1 MASTPADA
9 VVTAQQS
16 RVGAW
21 FPMRALSNV
30 LLLAAVAIV
39 AAAALVLAGLGG
51 WDYYSTPLRVR
62 GYDDAH
68 RLLRPSGAA
77 GHLMGIAGV
86 VLMLAMQLYTVRKR
100 RPRSRWPGSLSFW
113 LEFHIFCGLLG
124 PTLITFHTSLRFNG
138 IVSVAYWSMVLVMA
152 SGFVG
157 RYLYVRIP
165 KTIRGTEVSVAE
177 IEERTRDLKQT
188 LVTTTLP
195 VALVLRIE
203 AFEARE
209 TQLSGRLPTW
219 TGLAFGELALR
230 FRLRALRHAVAR
242 AGIDRAVLHDTL
254 ALVAERAF
262 LLRRIAYLKRTKKLF
277 DLWHVLHK
285 PLAYLMLVIVAL
297 HIATALYFG
306 YAFGG

>member
-1 MASTPADA
+1 
-9 VVTAQQS
+9 
-16 RVGAW
+16 
-21 FPMRALSNV
+21 MRALSSA
-30 LLLAAVAIV
+30 LLLAAVAIALT
-39 AAAALVLAGLGG
+39 AAAVLVGLDG
-51 WDYYSTPLRVR
+51 WGYYSTPLRVR
-62 GYDDAH
+62 GYADAH
-68 RLLRPSGAA
+68 RLLRPSGTA
-77 GHLMGIAGV
+77 GHLMGILGV
-86 VLMLAMQLYTVRKR
+86 ALMLAMQLYTVRKR
-100 RPRSRWPGSLSFW
+100 RPRTRWPGSLSFW

-124 PTLITFHTSLRFNG
+124 PALITLHTSFRFNG
-138 IVSVAYWSMVLVMA
+138 IVSVAFWSMVLVMA

-165 KTIRGTEVSVAE
+165 KTIRGSEISVGE
-177 IEERTRDLKQT
+177 IEERTRELKAV

-195 VALVLRIE
+195 VGLMLRIE

-209 TQLSGRLPTW
+209 TQLSSRLPTW
-219 TGLAFGELALR
+219 TGLLFGELALR
-230 FRLRALRHAVAR
+230 FRLNALRRAVAR
-242 AGIDRAVLHDTL
+242 SGIDRTVLHDAL

>member
-1 MASTPADA
+1 
-9 VVTAQQS
+9 
-16 RVGAW
+16 
-21 FPMRALSNV
+21 MRALSSA
-30 LLLAAVAIV
+30 LLLAAVAIALT
-39 AAAALVLAGLGG
+39 AAAVLVGLDG
-51 WDYYSTPLRVR
+51 WGYYSTPLRVR
-62 GYDDAH
+62 GYADTH
-68 RLLRPSGAA
+68 RLLRPSGTA
-77 GHLMGIAGV
+77 GHLMGILGV
-86 VLMLAMQLYTVRKR
+86 ALMLAMQLYTVRKR
-100 RPRSRWPGSLSFW
+100 RPRTRWPGSLSFW

-124 PTLITFHTSLRFNG
+124 PALITLHTSFRFNG
-138 IVSVAYWSMVLVMA
+138 IVSVAFWSMVLVMA

-165 KTIRGTEVSVAE
+165 KTIRGSEISVGE
-177 IEERTRDLKQT
+177 IEERTRELKAV

-195 VALVLRIE
+195 VGLMLRIE

-209 TQLSGRLPTW
+209 TQLSSRLPTW
-219 TGLAFGELALR
+219 TGLLFGELALR
-230 FRLRALRHAVAR
+230 FRLNALRRAVAR
-242 AGIDRAVLHDTL
+242 SGIDRTVLHDAL

>member
-1 MASTPADA
+1 
-9 VVTAQQS
+9 
-16 RVGAW
+16 
-21 FPMRALSNV
+21 MRALSSA
-30 LLLAAVAIV
+30 LLLAAVAIALT
-39 AAAALVLAGLGG
+39 AAAVLVGLDG
-51 WDYYSTPLRVR
+51 WGYYSTPLRVR
-62 GYDDAH
+62 GYADAH
-68 RLLRPSGAA
+68 RLLRPSGTA
-77 GHLMGIAGV
+77 GHLMGIIGV
-86 VLMLAMQLYTVRKR
+86 ALMLAMQLYTVRKR
-100 RPRSRWPGSLSFW
+100 RPRTRWPGSLSFW

-124 PTLITFHTSLRFNG
+124 PALITLHTSFRFNG
-138 IVSVAYWSMVLVMA
+138 IVSVAFWSMVLVMA

-165 KTIRGTEVSVAE
+165 KTIRGSEISVGE
-177 IEERTRDLKQT
+177 IEERTRELKAV

-195 VALVLRIE
+195 VGLMLRIE

-209 TQLSGRLPTW
+209 TQLSSRLPTW
-219 TGLAFGELALR
+219 TGLLFGELALR
-230 FRLRALRHAVAR
+230 FRLNALRRAVAR
-242 AGIDRAVLHDTL
+242 SGIDRTVLHDAL

-306 YAFGG
+306 YALGG

>member
-1 MASTPADA
+1 
-9 VVTAQQS
+9 
-16 RVGAW
+16 
-21 FPMRALSNV
+21 MRALSSA
-30 LLLAAVAIV
+30 LLLAAVAIALT
-39 AAAALVLAGLGG
+39 AAAVLVGLDG
-51 WDYYSTPLRVR
+51 WGYYSTPLRVR
-62 GYDDAH
+62 GYADAH
-68 RLLRPSGAA
+68 RLLRPSGTA
-77 GHLMGIAGV
+77 GHLMGILGV
-86 VLMLAMQLYTVRKR
+86 ALMLAMQLYTVRKR
-100 RPRSRWPGSLSFW
+100 RPRTRWPGSLSFW

-124 PTLITFHTSLRFNG
+124 PALITLHTSFRFNG
-138 IVSVAYWSMVLVMA
+138 IVSVAFWSMVLVMA

-165 KTIRGTEVSVAE
+165 KTIRGSEISVGE
-177 IEERTRDLKQT
+177 IEERTRELKAV

-195 VALVLRIE
+195 VGLMLRIE

-209 TQLSGRLPTW
+209 TQLSSRLPTW
-219 TGLAFGELALR
+219 TGLLFGELALR
-230 FRLRALRHAVAR
+230 FRLNALRRAVAR
-242 AGIDRAVLHDTL
+242 SGIDRTVLHDAL

-306 YAFGG
+306 YALGG

>member
-1 MASTPADA
+1 
-9 VVTAQQS
+9 
-16 RVGAW
+16 
-21 FPMRALSNV
+21 MRALANV
-30 LLLAAVAIV
+30 LLLAAVAAV
-39 AAAALVLAGLGG
+39 AVAALVLVGLDG
-51 WDYYSTPLRVR
+51 WTYYTTPLRVR
-62 GYDDAH
+62 GYADAH

-86 VLMLAMQLYTVRKR
+86 ALMLAMQLYTVRKR

-124 PTLITFHTSLRFNG
+124 PALITFHTSLRFNG

-165 KTIRGTEVSVAE
+165 KTIRGTEVSVGE
-177 IEERTRDLKQT
+177 IEERTRELRET
-188 LVTTTLP
+188 LVTLTLP
-195 VALVLRIE
+195 VTLVLRIE

-209 TQLSGRLPTW
+209 TQLAGRLPTW
-219 TGLAFGELALR
+219 VGLLFGELALR
-230 FRLRALRHAVAR
+230 SRLHALRRAVR
-242 AGIDRAVLHDTL
+242 RSGVDRAVLHDTL

-262 LLRRIAYLKRTKKLF
+262 LLRRIAYLRRTKRLF

-297 HIATALYFG
+297 HVATALYFG

>member
-1 MASTPADA
+1 LGNSPADA
-9 VVTAQQS
+9 IVIARQP
-16 RVGAW
+16 RAAAW

-30 LLLAAVAIV
+30 LLLAAVAIAV
-39 AAAALVLAGLGG
+39 AAALVLVGLDG
-51 WDYYSTPLRVR
+51 WGYYSTPLRVR
-62 GYDDAH
+62 GYAESH
-68 RLLRPSGAA
+68 RLLRPSGTA
-77 GHLMGIAGV
+77 GHLLGIAGV
-86 VLMLAMQLYTVRKR
+86 ALMLAMQLYTVRKR

-124 PTLITFHTSLRFNG
+124 PALITFHTSLRFNG
-138 IVSVAYWSMVLVMA
+138 IVSVAYWSMVLVML

-165 KTIRGTEVSVAE
+165 KTIRGSEVSVGE
-177 IEERTRDLKQT
+177 IEERTRELRET
-188 LVTTTLP
+188 LVTLTLP

-219 TGLAFGELALR
+219 AGLLFGELALR
-230 FRLRALRHAVAR
+230 LRLHALRKAVR
-242 AGIDRAVLHDTL
+242 RSGVDRTVLHDTL

-277 DLWHVLHK
+277 DVWHVLHK
-285 PLAYLMLVIVAL
+285 PLAYLMLAIVAL
-297 HIATALYFG
+297 HVATALYFG